1 MADVIAPSPELCRL
15 GRGKVEISH
24 RYKSQ
29 DVVAPMMDR
38 ELEDVMA
45 SARESLLQKKG
56 ATSRDIQEAVARCRD
71 KFDGIAEAFP
81 EAAISADYY
90 VTRARFEEFVGN
102 RERVADLYA
111 AAAKNGAKPRE
122 VVQENFIQF
131 LARQSAGPLTPTR
144 KTAPSATYSKYA
156 DEPRHAPRALP
167 CTPVSG
173 SKSSTMLPK
182 VRTSNQRHYLQH
194 RTCLFV

>member
-1 MADVIAPSPELCRL
+1 MADVIAPSPEQCRL
-15 GRGKVEISH
+15 GRGKPDFSH
-24 RYKSQ
+24 RYKLQ
-29 DVVAPMMDR
+29 DVVAPAMDR

-45 SARESLLQKKG
+45 SARESLLRG
-56 ATSRDIQEAVARCRD
+56 ATSRRIEEAVARCRD
-71 KFDGIAEAFP
+71 RFDGIAEAFP
-81 EAAISADYY
+81 EAAVSADYY

-122 VVQENFIQF
+122 VVQNSFIQF

-156 DEPRHAPRALP
+156 DEPRHTPRALP
-167 CTPVSG
+167 CTPVSEG
-173 SKSSTMLPK
+173 SKSSPMLPK
-182 VRTSNQRHYLQH
+182 VRTSNRRHCVQH
-194 RTCLFV
+194 RTCRLF